1 MAYFIGMEIRE
12 SSLFTRQADAALDP
26 EELRALQLH
35 LVGRPEA
42 GAVIPGSGGLR
53 KLRWAAAGRG
63 KRGGVR
69 VIYYWYV
76 EASRIYLLLL
86 YVKNERDDLS
96 PEQKRILKRL
106 VMED

>member
-1 MAYFIGMEIRE
+1 MEIRE
-12 SSLFTRQADAALDP
+12 SSLFTRQVDAALTP
-26 EELRALQLH
+26 EDYRALQLH
-35 LVGRPEA
+35 IIGRPDA
-42 GAVIPGSGGLR
+42 GMVIPGSGGLR
-53 KLRWAAAGRG
+53 KLRWAVAGRG

-76 EASRIYLLLL
+76 EVSRIYLLLL
-86 YVKNERDDLS
+86 YAKNERDDMT